1 MADCTTY
8 FLPSD
13 RATADEIARTFAQV
27 EAAPNVRMMLE
38 TMPGLA
44 VILNAHRQIVAGNAR
59 FFAAAGAT
67 ASTNIHGTAAV
78 TSTVESAPGG
88 ELLGQRMGEALGC
101 VNATVMPGGC
111 GTSQACR
118 HCGAAIAQ
126 AHALEARASTQEC
139 RITAQ
144 SGQTH
149 VNYDFRVSATPVTLD
164 ATPYIVFNAVDIS
177 DEKRR
182 GVLERVF
189 FDEVMLQAG
198 SIRSLTEMYM
208 LVGERERRDLLEQLA
223 SQAEHLL
230 DDIRSQRE
238 LIDAE
243 HDTLRTTQ
251 QDVIVIEL
259 MRHVKENWRYHPI
272 ARGKVIAISGTA
284 LDTMIVTDPVLLGR
298 ALGNLLRNALEA
310 ARDGD
315 LITFFYHADATGRH
329 VFSVQ
334 NPQVMSE
341 AVRRQIF
348 QRSFSTKGA
357 GRGVGTYAARML
369 VERHLGGTIDYVTS
383 PDKGTT
389 FNVILP

>member
-1 MADCTTY
+1 MAASTTY
-8 FLPSD
+8 FLPPE
-13 RATADEIARTFAQV
+13 RAGADEIARSAAQL
-27 EAAPNVRMMLE
+27 EAAPNVRTMLE

-44 VILNAHRQIVAGNAR
+44 VILDMHRQIVAGNAR
-59 FFAAAGAT
+59 FADAVGAT
-67 ASTNIHGTAAV
+67 ASTGIHGTVPSPTAG
-78 TSTVESAPGG
+78 ESA
-88 ELLGQRMGEALGC
+88 LGADMLGRRMGEALRC

-111 GTSQACR
+111 GTAQACR

-126 AHALEARASTQEC
+126 SHALEARTSTQEC
-139 RITAQ
+139 RITAR
-144 SGQTH
+144 SGQAT
-149 VNYDFRVSATPVTLD
+149 VNYDFRVSATPVTID

-182 GVLERVF
+182 GVLEHVF
-189 FDEVMLQAG
+189 FDEVMQQAG

-238 LIDAE
+238 LVDAE

-259 MRHVKENWRYHPI
+259 MRHVKEIWRYHPI

-298 ALGNLLRNALEA
+298 VLGNLLRNALEA

-334 NPQVMSE
+334 NPQVMPE

-348 QRSFSTKGA
+348 QRSFSTKGP

-369 VERHLGGTIDYVTS
+369 TERHLGGTIDYVTS

-389 FNVILP
+389 FNVTLP